1 MPDDPKPLTEAE
13 MLAKAGSA
21 IAKIDRSGL
30 RGASLVTMEE
40 TIAMAALI
48 ECLGGGYAC
57 QQAHHAAQAAAQD
70 AARAAGGAL

>member
-1 MPDDPKPLTEAE
+1 MPDTPMTEAE

-30 RGASLVTMEE
+30 RGASMVTMEE

-48 ECLGGGYAC
+48 ECPGAGPLC
-57 QQAHHAAQAAAQD
+57 QRAYHEGQIGTVD
-70 AARAAGGAL
+70 AARAAGVAL